1 MNVLKSEEYL
11 RRVLY
16 DLDEYVLRSL
26 DRGYKRE
33 ELGID
38 WTVEIWAR
46 LKRRVGKWVEK
57 AERIVGVNS
66 ICGSNK

>member
-33 ELGID
+33 ELGVD
-38 WTVEIWAR
+38 WKGEMWAR
-46 LKRRVGKWVEK
+46 LKRRVGKWVEN
-57 AERIVGVNS
+57 AGRVVGVNS
-66 ICGSNK
+66 VCVSNK